1 MTEARQIISDLE
13 TSKTYLVRAEVVDKN
28 LGVVVGESVA
38 VVATP
43 ADSSIPGEID
53 STTPGAFLLFSN
65 SKSVMFRFNAP
76 LDKDISGYD
85 YEIYATNSLSGLLLA
100 SGQSYT
106 TVFTVILDNT
116 EAVPAD
122 LEGPP
127 KIFYGR
133 VRAFDTSGN
142 KGSYTPLIASK
153 PTLVDSAEISDL
165 TATKIKAGTITSS
178 IINLDGANSVI
189 RSSNYTTGTDGW
201 AIRGDGTAEFSA
213 GVIRGTVK
221 AGSLFIDANNRW
233 KSDAT
238 GATISIPEF
247 KVGSSTQYVSWDGNT
262 LTVQGTLK
270 FPDGTTPGT
279 FDDGDAITGGSVAGL
294 TINSSKIFFGT
305 GTYGNTSTAF
315 YVDNTGKFSL
325 GDKLTWDGSALTIQ
339 GTLKF
344 PDGTTPGTFDDG
356 DAITG
361 GSVAGLTINSNK
373 IFFGTGTHS
382 NSSTAFYVDNTGKF
396 SLGDKLTWD
405 GSTLSISG
413 NVVIT
418 GGSTL
423 ASINN
428 AQNTA
433 NNAQNAANNAQ
444 DTADDAQSTANT
456 ANTAANNAQ
465 VTADGALDAADSAFN
480 VANNAL
486 PASTFN
492 KAEIVKT
499 INNSTNST
507 KIHGAILETG
517 TVVAD
522 AVVADF
528 VAAMNIRADQITAG
542 TITASISM
550 NAAEFNGGSIN
561 INNEFRVGSSG
572 SVNCRN
578 ITIDSG
584 LAYRGES
591 FASSGDT
598 TTARIQQL
606 SGVQRITQPASNR
619 DIKKNIQDISG
630 ALEIVKA
637 LKPRIFNFNETYY
650 GEIDPS
656 TEEPWTSQAK
666 ELHQLF
672 QSYGFIVEE
681 VQEVNPQLVTYC
693 PVELGSLN
701 ISTWK
706 PKMWKDLEII
716 AILTKAVQ
724 ELSDKVEELESRT
737 I

>member
-1 MTEARQIISDLE
+1 MTEVRQIISDLE
-13 TSKTYLVRAEVVDKN
+13 TSKTYLVRAEVIDKN

-43 ADSSIPGEID
+43 TDSSIPGEID
-53 STTPGAFLLFSN
+53 STIPGGFLLFSN

-76 LDKDISGYD
+76 LGKDISGYD

-116 EAVPAD
+116 EAIPVD

-142 KGSYTPLIASK
+142 KGPYTSLIASK
-153 PTLVDSAEISDL
+153 PTLIDSAEISDL

-344 PDGTTPGTFDDG
+344 PDGSTPVSEEEAEEAAEDV
-356 DAITG
+356 ITSGFVG
-361 GSVAGLTINSNK
+361 GLIIQSDKMYYGAGSFASSN
-373 IFFGTGTHS
+373 TG
-382 NSSTAFYVDNTGKF
+382 FYVANNGGATNF
-396 SLGDKLTWD
+396 SLGDKLTWN

-428 AQNTA
+428 AQDTADTANNTA
-433 NNAQNAANNAQ
+433 NNAQNTANNAQNTANNAQ
-444 DTADDAQSTANT
+444 DDAN
-456 ANTAANNAQ
+456 
-465 VTADGALDAADSAFN
+465 SAYN
-480 VANNAL
+480 LA
-486 PASTFN
+486 
-492 KAEIVKT
+492 
-499 INNSTNST
+499 ST
-507 KIHGAILETG
+507 KITAGEVVTTINGGSTTIHGDKITTG
-517 TVVAD
+517 TLSAD
-522 AVVADF
+522 R
-528 VAAMNIRADQITAG
+528 ISGG
-542 TITASISM
+542 TITATIQINSPFI
-550 NAAEFNGGSIN
+550 NGGSISIGPN
-561 INNEFRVGSSG
+561 GNFQVDSSRYD
-572 SVNCRN
+572 V
-578 ITIDSG
+578 
-584 LAYRGES
+584 
-591 FASSGDT
+591 
-598 TTARIQQL
+598 
-606 SGVQRITQPASNR
+606 
-619 DIKKNIQDISG
+619 
-630 ALEIVKA
+630 
-637 LKPRIFNFNETYY
+637 
-650 GEIDPS
+650 
-656 TEEPWTSQAK
+656 W
-666 ELHQLF
+666 
-672 QSYGFIVEE
+672 
-681 VQEVNPQLVTYC
+681 
-693 PVELGSLN
+693 
-701 ISTWK
+701 
-706 PKMWKDLEII
+706 
-716 AILTKAVQ
+716 
-724 ELSDKVEELESRT
+724 
-737 I
+737 

>member
-85 YEIYATNSLSGLLLA
+85 YEIYAANSLSGLLLA

-233 KSDAT
+233 KSDTT

-270 FPDGTTPGT
+270 FPDGSTPV
-279 FDDGDAITGGSVAGL
+279 DEEEAEEAAESVITSGFVGGL
-294 TINSSKIFFGT
+294 TIQSDKMYYGAGLFASSNT
-305 GTYGNTSTAF
+305 GF
-315 YVDNTGKFSL
+315 YVANNGGATNFSL
-325 GDKLTWDGSALTIQ
+325 GDKLTW
-339 GTLKF
+339 
-344 PDGTTPGTFDDG
+344 
-356 DAITG
+356 
-361 GSVAGLTINSNK
+361 N
-373 IFFGTGTHS
+373 
-382 NSSTAFYVDNTGKF
+382 
-396 SLGDKLTWD
+396 

-423 ASINN
+423 DAINN
-428 AQNTA
+428 AQTTA
-433 NNAQNAANNAQ
+433 NNANNIA
-444 DTADDAQSTANT
+444 STAIQPGSLE
-456 ANTAANNAQ
+456 ARIGDS
-465 VTADGALDAADSAFN
+465 VTS
-480 VANNAL
+480 
-486 PASTFN
+486 
-492 KAEIVKT
+492 
-499 INNSTNST
+499 INGG
-507 KIHGAILETG
+507 KIATG
-517 TVVAD
+517 TLNAD
-522 AVVADF
+522 K
-528 VAAMNIRADQITAG
+528 ITAG
-542 TITASISM
+542 TLSASQISTGTLSADFIAGGTIDASNINGVSITGTTISGSSIQVGGRILLPIDGGQIKLGTDS
-550 NAAEFNGGSIN
+550 GGSATQCTIYAGGDQGILIETSSN
-561 INNEFRVGSSG
+561 GSMWIAGQSLYPNLTQFTSGRYIVGLVTDFGNGTRLVVSNQHVYREG
-572 SVNCRN
+572 SKRE
-578 ITIDSG
+578 
-584 LAYRGES
+584 LKE
-591 FASSGDT
+591 
-598 TTARIQQL
+598 
-606 SGVQRITQPASNR
+606 
-619 DIKKNIQDISG
+619 NIQDFNNISLIDG
-630 ALEIVKA
+630 LRPRTFTWKA
-637 LKPRIFNFNETYY
+637 LKNRKEKNNE
-650 GEIDPS
+650 E
-656 TEEPWTSQAK
+656 TEEQKLKRESAI
-666 ELHQLF
+666 HI
-672 QSYGFIVEE
+672 GFIAEEVEE
-681 VQEVNPQLVTYC
+681 ASDGLLSIYNDEEDGDGEVIMYKQLDILALAVA
-693 PVELGSLN
+693 N
-701 ISTWK
+701 IQDLRRRVA
-706 PKMWKDLEII
+706 DLEN
-716 AILTKAVQ
+716 
-724 ELSDKVEELESRT
+724 S
-737 I
+737 

>member
-325 GDKLTWDGSALTIQ
+325 GDKLTWDGS
-339 GTLKF
+339 
-344 PDGTTPGTFDDG
+344 
-356 DAITG
+356 
-361 GSVAGLTINSNK
+361 
-373 IFFGTGTHS
+373 
-382 NSSTAFYVDNTGKF
+382 
-396 SLGDKLTWD
+396 
-405 GSTLSISG
+405 TLSISG

-637 LKPRIFNFNETYY
+637 LKPRIFNFNEIYY